1 MLPLIP
7 LAISIAPEIAKFLF
21 GSGSA
26 PARVTAQ
33 VASAV
38 QSVTGADPSTA
49 DGITAAQAALA
60 GKPELAVQL
69 RTKLA
74 EIAAQAEADQRK
86 ADLAAL
92 QAQLADVASA
102 RAQTVA
108 LAKAGS
114 EIAWG
119 APVVSLV
126 VLGTFGVVMWG
137 ALTRALP
144 PGSETI
150 LNVLL
155 GTLAANAT
163 AVVSYWVG
171 SSRGADKKDSTLS
184 AAVRAVS
191 ARPPV

>member
-92 QAQLADVASA
+92 QAQLADVAGA

-144 PGSETI
+144 PG
-150 LNVLL
+150 
-155 GTLAANAT
+155 
-163 AVVSYWVG
+163 
-171 SSRGADKKDSTLS
+171 
-184 AAVRAVS
+184 
-191 ARPPV
+191 